1 MNGKHKISEKIREFI
16 LNQFPLARQRSTKDN
31 DSLLDSGII
40 DSLGVL
46 EVVTFIEIQYDIT
59 LSDEEMLS
67 DNFESISTL
76 TTFIQKKL
84 SCVC

>member
-1 MNGKHKISEKIREFI
+1 MNGKHKISERIREFI
-16 LNQFPLARQRSTKDN
+16 LNQFPLARQRSTKDD

>member
-16 LNQFPLARQRSTKDN
+16 LNQFPLARQRSTKDD